1 MNEWNASFVSGV
13 KIPGSKMVIPVY
25 VGVPN
30 AEVDYFEP
38 TRGWL
43 HAEDCLDSTRL
54 ANYFKN
60 RMKILRVRYPDDL
73 EDSQLLECYELMMPA
88 FDRGANIYEPVFLA
102 YVKGSPEQTSEQ
114 AQLLRGMLPKGA
126 QVGVAIG
133 DGHNLNQVSEFME
146 WADANEFS
154 PLVIGSKLYP
164 YRHVVL
170 PRLPYKESG
179 WYHIHDPFAH
189 ELDVGA
195 LVRAKGRLSC
205 SWIVS

>member
-1 MNEWNASFVSGV
+1 M
-13 KIPGSKMVIPVY
+13 PVY
-25 VGVPN
+25 LGVPSS
-30 AEVDYFEP
+30 EVDYFEP

-60 RMKILRVRYPDDL
+60 RMKILRVRFPDDM
-73 EDSQLLECYELMMPA
+73 EDSQLFECYELMMPA
-88 FDRGANIYEPVFLA
+88 FSRGPGTMHHTPALEEPVFLA
-102 YVKGSPEQTSEQ
+102 YVKGSPEKTSEQ
-114 AQLLRGMLPKGA
+114 AQLFRGMLPKGA

-133 DGHNLNQVSEFME
+133 DGHNLNQVGEFME
-146 WADANEFS
+146 WADKNEFS

-170 PRLPYKESG
+170 PRLPYKDDG

>member
-1 MNEWNASFVSGV
+1 MSVYLGMN
-13 KIPGSKMVIPVY
+13 IDD
-25 VGVPN
+25 
-30 AEVDYFEP
+30 VDYYEP

-43 HAEDCLDSTRL
+43 FAEDCLASTRV

-60 RMKILRVRYPDDL
+60 RMKILRVRNPDDL
-73 EDSQLLECYELMMPA
+73 EDSQLRECYELMMPA
-88 FDRGANIYEPVFLA
+88 FNRGASNHMPALEEPVFLA
-102 YVKGSPEQTSEQ
+102 YVKGSPEKTSEQ
-114 AQLLRGMLPKGA
+114 AQLLRGMLPKGT

-133 DGHNLNQVSEFME
+133 DGHNLNQVSEFMK
-146 WADANEFS
+146 WADENEFS
-154 PLVIGSKLYP
+154 PLVIGSELYP

-170 PRLPYKESG
+170 PRLPYKDDG

-195 LVRAKGRLSC
+195 MVRAKGRLSC